1 MGQKEENRHRSRDN
15 GKVLRNHWVQ
25 KYIKRS
31 DKNKEPHSHP
41 KSTDTPREYRPYHS
55 TWNGGTNSF
64 CLVIKDEKDLWG
76 LWISNYIRLP
86 FYVWILFFFV
96 CAFITFSLLL
106 PWGFYIPI
114 FIHMWLS
121 CWSLKKECF
130 LTILYFYS
138 PSSMF
143 TVFDIIFYTFLFMY
157 SLTIYCVCRL
167 FYYFVFNF
175 PTRLVNAWST
185 NFTVYLSLSIFFL
198 L

>member
-86 FYVWILFFFV
+86 FYVEFNWVLCDEIFFFFLAWHV
-96 CAFITFSLLL
+96 VVYQLHICSAECWSKLSWSLNLRWFL
-106 PWGFYIPI
+106 V
-114 FIHMWLS
+114 WLS
-121 CWSLKKECF
+121 
-130 LTILYFYS
+130 
-138 PSSMF
+138 
-143 TVFDIIFYTFLFMY
+143 
-157 SLTIYCVCRL
+157 
-167 FYYFVFNF
+167 FNF
-175 PTRLVNAWST
+175 QAD
-185 NFTVYLSLSIFFL
+185 I
-198 L
+198 